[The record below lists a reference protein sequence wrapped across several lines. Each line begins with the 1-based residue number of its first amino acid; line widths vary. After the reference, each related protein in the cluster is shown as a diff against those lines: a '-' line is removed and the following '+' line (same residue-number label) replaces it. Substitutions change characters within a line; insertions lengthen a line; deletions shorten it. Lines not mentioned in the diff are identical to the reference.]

1 MIKIQ
6 KKDFNIDEEIK
17 LLKDKYSNV
26 GAVNIFIGYV
36 RDYNDNKDVKYLD
49 LEVYKDMAIKELTK
63 IKDQAFLKWN
73 LVDCLVLHRYGK
85 LEVNE
90 KIVLV
95 VCLSEHRK
103 DSFESCKFIMDYL
116 KKNAPFWKKEFYN
129 NGFSWLE
136 NSSQYQ
142 LQCFYNLS

>member
-26 GAVNIFIGYV
+26 GAVNVFIGYV
-36 RDYNDNKDVKYLD
+36 RDYNDNKDVKYLN

-116 KKNAPFWKKEFYN
+116 KKNAPFWKKEFYK
-129 NGFSWLE
+129 NGSSWLE
-136 NSSQYQ
+136 NSSQY
-142 LQCFYNLS
+142 

>member
-116 KKNAPFWKKEFYN
+116 KKNAPFWKKEFYK
-129 NGFSWLE
+129 NGSSWLE
-136 NSSQYQ
+136 NSSQY
-142 LQCFYNLS
+142 

>member
-116 KKNAPFWKKEFYN
+116 KKNAPFWKKEFYDS
-129 NGFSWLE
+129 GSDWLK
-136 NSSQYQ
+136 NT
-142 LQCFYNLS
+142 N

>member
-26 GAVNIFIGYV
+26 GAVNIFVGYV
-36 RDYNDNKDVKYLD
+36 RDYNDNKDVKYLN

-116 KKNAPFWKKEFYN
+116 KKNAPFWKKEFYK
-129 NGFSWLE
+129 NGSSWLE
-136 NSSQYQ
+136 NSSQY
-142 LQCFYNLS
+142 